1 MAFGDDVALFV
12 VGGDTVGAVPC
23 AVLTPDTAGIVV
35 KNDTVVKFD
44 IAVGG
49 ASDEA
54 GGIDAVVA
62 AHGVKEQQSI
72 REAPSLHLAHTAPFD
87 IAWVVILLIA
97 RHFTTTASDARR
109 SIEVEAVLFP
119 FIQRRDIDGVIAAL
133 HPRICFV
140 ADEAL

>member
-1 MAFGDDVALFV
+1 M
-12 VGGDTVGAVPC
+12 
-23 AVLTPDTAGIVV
+23 

-44 IAVGG
+44 VTVGG

-54 GGIDAVVA
+54 GRIDTVVA

-87 IAWVVILLIA
+87 IAWVVILFVA
-97 RHFTTTASDARR
+97 RHFAAAASDARR

-119 FIQRRDIDGVIAAL
+119 FIQRRDIDRIVPAL